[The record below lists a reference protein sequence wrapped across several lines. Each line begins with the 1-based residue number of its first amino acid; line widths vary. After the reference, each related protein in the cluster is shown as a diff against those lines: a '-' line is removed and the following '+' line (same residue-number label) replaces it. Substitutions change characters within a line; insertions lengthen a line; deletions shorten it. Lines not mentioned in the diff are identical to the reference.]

1 MSPALSKL
9 KIFFVSKKFLLVS
22 VFTAVCCFTKRY
34 FWRGE
39 PLSRGCGRSESM
51 PYCPEC
57 GGNMRY
63 ISLTKRYVCR
73 SCGLTLTYQE
83 LIEMRDRLKGRAE
96 PEDEERRKLRKEYLQ
111 WWLSKKK

>member
-1 MSPALSKL
+1 LFKL
-9 KIFFVSKKFLLVS
+9 KSVFVSKKFLFAFMFI
-22 VFTAVCCFTKRY
+22 VFCFFTKRY
-34 FWRGE
+34 FWCGE
-39 PLSRGCGRSESM
+39 PVCRGNGGSKNM

-63 ISLTKRYVCR
+63 ISLTKRYVCK

-83 LIEMRDRLKGRAE
+83 LIEMRDRLKARAE
-96 PEDEERRKLRKEYLQ
+96 PEYEVKKKLRKEYLQ